1 MKRNRAESLSPR
13 KKPQQRRSLVT
24 IDTIF
29 EATIQVLLAN
39 GLDGITTIQIAE
51 RAGVSVGSLYQ
62 YFPNKDAILVA
73 LTQRHL
79 EEGYERIAPILF
91 EFATNPPPIDEG
103 LTRLVEAM
111 LLLHSRSPR
120 LHRVL
125 FEECP
130 RPPELQERFDDTY
143 RLATEALQ
151 AWLAARP
158 EVKVPDRRLAAEMVA
173 QVVESTTHGLVIHP
187 QPDREP
193 SDYTAETVRL
203 LTGYLTG

>member
-1 MKRNRAESLSPR
+1 MTARSRLKARREPVQSRSKETVDAIVEAAA
-13 KKPQQRRSLVT
+13 QVFQR
-24 IDTIF
+24 
-29 EATIQVLLAN
+29 EGYAGATTN
-39 GLDGITTIQIAE
+39 KIAE
-51 RAGVSVGSLYQ
+51 RAGVAVGSLYQ